1 RLPAETA
8 DDATET
14 LLGLRRERDF
24 RTLQALEL
32 LAAGSPGGVRL
43 AVPEHQGDGA
53 IRLSIRLQDGNT
65 QHFEFAQESL
75 PEIGRVMIGG
85 EAVRHLSVPLPALP
99 PGYHDAVCAQDP
111 AHVCRLI
118 VSPATCFLNGSIAGG
133 ARSFGLTSHLYAL
146 RHGQDS
152 GIGDFETLARFFEA
166 TARLGG
172 SVAGIN
178 PLHHLFPTDRERAS
192 PYQPSDRRFVD
203 PIYID
208 LAGLDALLHSPRL
221 RALLAATDDT
231 VLRLRE

>member
-1 RLPAETA
+1 
-8 DDATET
+8 
-14 LLGLRRERDF
+14 
-24 RTLQALEL
+24 
-32 LAAGSPGGVRL
+32 
-43 AVPEHQGDGA
+43 
-53 IRLSIRLQDGNT
+53 
-65 QHFEFAQESL
+65 
-75 PEIGRVMIGG
+75 
-85 EAVRHLSVPLPALP
+85 
-99 PGYHDAVCAQDP
+99 
-111 AHVCRLI
+111 VCRLI

-152 GIGDFETLARFFEA
+152 GIGDFETLSRFCEA

-231 VLRLRE
+231 VLRLRERPLVDYPAVWSLKRTALAAAFADFEEGRESAAMASLWHEFESYRSEGGHALRQHAVFETLAEEVGSVDPRGWPPDWHSPDSGAVKEFAASHADAI